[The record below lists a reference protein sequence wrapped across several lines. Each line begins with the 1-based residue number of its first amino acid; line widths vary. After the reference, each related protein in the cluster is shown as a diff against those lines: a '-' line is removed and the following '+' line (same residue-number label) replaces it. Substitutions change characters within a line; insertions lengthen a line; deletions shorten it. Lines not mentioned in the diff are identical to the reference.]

1 MSFRIENKY
10 KIQIHKLSNLYE
22 WIYKNNGIK
31 LFPKRN
37 IISIYF
43 DNSNLSLYN
52 DAIEGIVPR
61 KKIRLRTYNNSTNS
75 HKNYNLEIK
84 INSVEGR
91 FKTSEKIKGHVKLLK
106 KGYYDNE
113 YGLCYPIVQIKY
125 LREYFK
131 IFGIRI
137 TLDTHIKFKSFNQI
151 GNYFNYERIILEV
164 KTQNTTISNYIDEKF
179 FFEKIRFSKYC
190 NAIDIIN
197 KI

>member
-84 INSVEGR
+84 IN
-91 FKTSEKIKGHVKLLK
+91 
-106 KGYYDNE
+106 
-113 YGLCYPIVQIKY
+113 
-125 LREYFK
+125 
-131 IFGIRI
+131 
-137 TLDTHIKFKSFNQI
+137 
-151 GNYFNYERIILEV
+151 
-164 KTQNTTISNYIDEKF
+164 
-179 FFEKIRFSKYC
+179 
-190 NAIDIIN
+190 
-197 KI
+197 

>member
-43 DNSNLSLYN
+43 DNLNLSLYN
-52 DAIEGIVPR
+52 DSIEGIVPR
-61 KKIRLRTYNNSTNS
+61 KKIRLRTYNNFTNS

-91 FKTSEKIKGHVKLLK
+91 FKTSEKIKDHVKLLK
-106 KGYYDNE
+106 KAKNEEIFELTILSKMKIISGYSVNSFH
-113 YGLCYPIVQIKY
+113 QI
-125 LREYFK
+125 
-131 IFGIRI
+131 IFHGG
-137 TLDTHIKFKSFNQI
+137 DVFSKVC
-151 GNYFNYERIILEV
+151 LESSKDIEV
-164 KTQNTTISNYIDEKF
+164 SRSL
-179 FFEKIRFSKYC
+179 KIRRE
-190 NAIDIIN
+190 IN
-197 KI
+197 IVT